1 MPTNGLRPGEVIIY
15 PYRWAREAAD
25 RRSPEG
31 SKERPCGVVVAAVA
45 ASGRTH
51 LLLAAISSKPPRSDQ
66 EALALPEI
74 ERRRAGIDP
83 GRDAWIYVSEANEDV
98 EGASIYLTSEPAIGA
113 ISRPFLERVKAGFL
127 HRLGERRG
135 AVVNRT

>member
-1 MPTNGLRPGEVIIY
+1 MY
-15 PYRWAREAAD
+15 PYRWVREAAD

-45 ASGRTH
+45 ASGPTH
-51 LLLAAISSKPPRSDQ
+51 VLLVATSSKPPRPDQ

-83 GRDAWIYVSEANEDV
+83 NRDAWIYVSEANEDV
-98 EGASIYLTSEPAIGA
+98 EGASIYLTGEPAIGA
-113 ISRPFLERVKAGFL
+113 ISRAFLERVKAAFL
-127 HRLGERRG
+127 QRLSQRIGE
-135 AVVNRT
+135 VVNRT